1 MNLSLVYIFAKKKM
15 GIIRIRD
22 IKIHT
27 NHGCLDEEGKIGSD
41 YIVHVEVK
49 TDLSLSA
56 STDELEDTVDYV
68 SIYGIVYHQ
77 MKKRVK
83 LLETIVQRIIE
94 QLLEE
99 HPTVEVAQVEVQ
111 KINPPIGGEVGYV
124 SVERKGERIKK

>member
-41 YIVHVEVK
+41 YIVHVQLK
-49 TDLSLSA
+49 TDLCLSA

-94 QLLEE
+94 QILEE
-99 HPTVEVAQVEVQ
+99 HPTVEIAQVEVQ

>member
-15 GIIRIRD
+15 GIIRIKD

-27 NHGCLDEEGKIGSD
+27 NHGCMDEEGKIGSD
-41 YIVHVEVK
+41 YIVHVQVK

-56 STDELEDTVDYV
+56 RTDELKDTVDYV

-94 QLLEE
+94 QILEE
-99 HPTVEVAQVEVQ
+99 HPTVEIVQVEVQ